1 MNYAQCLTETRI
13 GQEPKQKAELLEMLK
28 AVPCYA
34 KMASKLG
41 VLLVARNRQ
50 FGPRIVRCLCLE
62 LGEQCVPVLKNKLNA
77 KPARSAKRCKHC
89 NEIACSRK
97 TSLGVLRF
105 LISDQIED
113 ARSAHA
119 KAIVLATKQQD
130 KQALHRLTHCP
141 LTGKTL
147 FGATHVDHKVPFSKL
162 VEQWAE
168 QCLVNLCQQKLAG
181 RGQTKIFADGN
192 LNESWQEWHEKH
204 AMLQIVIAK
213 ANLSKGAKC

>member
-1 MNYAQCLTETRI
+1 MNYTQCLTETRI

-34 KMASKLG
+34 KMASKPG
-41 VLLVARNRQ
+41 VLLIARNKQ
-50 FGPRIVRCLCLE
+50 FGPRTVRCLCLE
-62 LGEQCVPVLKNKLNA
+62 LDEKCVPVLKSKLA
-77 KPARSAKRCKHC
+77 KQPARSAKPCKHC
-89 NEIACSRK
+89 NEVACSRK
-97 TSLGVLRF
+97 ASLGVLRF

-119 KAIVLATKQQD
+119 KAIVQATKRND
-130 KQALHRLTHCP
+130 KAELYRLTHCP

-147 FGATHVDHKVPFSKL
+147 FGATHVDHKEPFSKL

-168 QCLVNLCQQKLAG
+168 QCLVNLCKQKLAG

-192 LNESWQEWHEKH
+192 LNESWQEWHRQH
-204 AMLQIVIAK
+204 AVLQIVTAK
-213 ANLSKGAKC
+213 ANLSKGAK